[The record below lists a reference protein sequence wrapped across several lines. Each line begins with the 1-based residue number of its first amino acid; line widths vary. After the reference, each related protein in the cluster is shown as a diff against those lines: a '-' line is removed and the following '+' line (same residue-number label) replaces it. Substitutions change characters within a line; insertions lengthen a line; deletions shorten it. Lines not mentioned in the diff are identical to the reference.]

1 MNVVSELYRLPVK
14 SSPCVPLMRKPTLP
28 SLPAKCR
35 PLPMHLSSSY
45 VLGQACFNLISGLS
59 AQTSL
64 KRFLPG
70 AKVML
75 FLPGKANGL
84 LWSTGISLTKDHNWL
99 HVSWI
104 QTPDLFYL
112 AHGVLAQTIYF
123 QNFESSANI
132 EKSEAFT

>member
-1 MNVVSELYRLPVK
+1 
-14 SSPCVPLMRKPTLP
+14 
-28 SLPAKCR
+28 
-35 PLPMHLSSSY
+35 
-45 VLGQACFNLISGLS
+45 
-59 AQTSL
+59 
-64 KRFLPG
+64 
-70 AKVML
+70 ML